1 MRACSESKYTQHL
14 ANTLVSPTASRVQAA
29 SPAPL
34 RWVRT
39 ALGAAKSKHSR
50 ENAASIAH
58 LTPPLAA
65 RMTNYHAPS
74 RSSSP
79 ANLSSSS
86 SCVLLGG
93 GHLTSGMMTD
103 SSDRGAAML
112 FERLPSSVFVC
123 VFLFVAAVQR
133 TQIGLVSRLFA
144 RVAQARVIQNGAMFL
159 QN

>member
-1 MRACSESKYTQHL
+1 
-14 ANTLVSPTASRVQAA
+14 
-29 SPAPL
+29 
-34 RWVRT
+34 VRT

-79 ANLSSSS
+79 SNLSLSSSS
-86 SCVLLGG
+86 SFVSSGG
-93 GHLTSGMMTD
+93 GHLMSGSSMMED
-103 SSDRGAAML
+103 CSDRGAPML

-144 RVAQARVIQNGAMFL
+144 RVAQARLKWGIDGNPIIAKCL
-159 QN
+159 ISS

>member
-1 MRACSESKYTQHL
+1 LT
-14 ANTLVSPTASRVQAA
+14 NPLVSPTASRVQAA
-29 SPAPL
+29 SPSPL

-79 ANLSSSS
+79 SNMSSSS
-86 SCVLLGG
+86 SSVSSGG
-93 GHLTSGMMTD
+93 GHLTSGSSMMED
-103 SSDRGAAML
+103 RSDLGAPML
-112 FERLPSSVFVC
+112 FEHLPSSVFVC
-123 VFLFVAAVQR
+123 IFLFVAAVQR

-144 RVAQARVIQNGAMFL
+144 RVAQARL
-159 QN
+159 QMATKDI